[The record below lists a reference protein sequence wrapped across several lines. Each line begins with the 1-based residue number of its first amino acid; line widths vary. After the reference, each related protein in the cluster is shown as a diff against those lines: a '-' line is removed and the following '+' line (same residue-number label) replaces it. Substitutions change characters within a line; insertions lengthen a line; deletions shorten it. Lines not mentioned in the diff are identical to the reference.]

1 MDSEIY
7 MALILGLAG
16 GIVPGP
22 VLAASFT
29 ETLLHGFWKSMRIIL
44 WALLIE
50 TLVAVASLMI
60 LSAVHLPAWFFNV
73 LSLVGAAMLLWIA
86 FSVWKINSIETKSTM
101 VFSFSK
107 MLVMI
112 LANGVLWTYWITVC
126 VPQAISLGEKI
137 PGGNFLFVLLV
148 EAGWLISTVAVVFL
162 FSRFRRLLTGT
173 RTIRWVARFLS
184 LVFAYFAIDI
194 LYHSIQFLFFN

>member
-1 MDSEIY
+1 
-7 MALILGLAG
+7 MAFLLGLAG

-29 ETLLHGFWKSMRIIL
+29 ESLLHGFWKSMRIIL

-50 TLVAVASLMI
+50 TLVAVASLFI
-60 LSAVHLPAWFFNV
+60 LSAIQLVDWFFHL

-86 FSVWKINSIETKSTM
+86 FSVWKIKSIDTPSSV

-107 MLVMI
+107 MSVMI
-112 LANGVLWTYWITVC
+112 VANGVLWTYWITVC

-137 PGGNFLFVLLV
+137 PGGSYLFVLLV
-148 EAGWLISTVAVVFL
+148 ELGWLISTVGVVFL
-162 FSRFRRLLTGT
+162 FSRFRRLLTGA
-173 RTIRWVARFLS
+173 RTIRWVARLLS
-184 LVFAYFAIDI
+184 LVFTYFALDI
-194 LYHSIQFLFFN
+194 LYHSAKFLFF